1 MKGGDR
7 QCTHTEPVFGKK
19 NKNKIIKKKKIMWRA
34 MGSSVL
40 EEEAERGEIY
50 KEGYEGK
57 PGAERYGIRKILLE
71 HI

>member
-1 MKGGDR
+1 
-7 QCTHTEPVFGKK
+7 
-19 NKNKIIKKKKIMWRA
+19 MWRA
-34 MGSSVL
+34 IGSSVL
-40 EEEAERGEIY
+40 EEEAERVEIY